1 MNYKEAAIKLW
12 ELLDDID
19 TASDQAK
26 DNDQAYRHYVEKR
39 QSERFK
45 IMTSDG
51 YDLYDPESGEKIT

>member
-51 YDLYDPESGEKIT
+51 YVFI